1 MVTKVLTAGIAI
13 ALAAVAIL
21 AVPAARHFR
30 ERPPEPS
37 PLIRLSLSAPS
48 GTELGFG
55 DDVLDAAISPDERQI
70 VFVATKGG
78 LTQLWRRGLNEER
91 AAPIAGTE
99 GARSPA
105 WKATGNVISFFAA
118 DRLRYVSLADG
129 AVGDLAVVSGTAGAS
144 WLPDG
149 SLIYSTGPRS
159 PIHRLANGASTG
171 ATSLRPNER
180 AHVFP
185 IAIGRGET
193 FVYTAILF
201 DGRRTVRL
209 VADGTEHDLA
219 MTSGHGQLVGDVLV
233 HARDQVLVG
242 QRIAL
247 DTYQPRGRATPLAL
261 DVGTG
266 LSGAT
271 LFTASPRLLV
281 AAARMPA
288 PRELTWI
295 AADGTRGAT
304 VRDPGDSWQV
314 RLSPDD
320 NYAAITLATP
330 LLRTLDIEV
339 MSIPMT
345 ARPLFRT
352 RAVAADSD
360 PVWSPDGTRVIFRSL
375 QDGTPRL
382 FTNTALRNSE
392 DDIVV
397 PMSNGDETPT
407 DWRGNRVLAHA
418 PGRRGDFDVISID
431 PTAGVRTPIV
441 TSQFNDTDA
450 RLSPDGR
457 WMAYVSD
464 ESGAPDI
471 YALPQPAGAR
481 VRVSFAGGTRPRWD
495 RTGRTLFFLRR
506 SQIMRADLVSS
517 TAFATARVV
526 LDAPGIRDFDVAHR
540 RDGLI
545 ALLPSGATTSSA
557 PVVLVDWMS
566 ALPRPEP

>member
-1 MVTKVLTAGIAI
+1 MVTKVLAAGIAI

-21 AVPAARHFR
+21 AVPAVRHFR
-30 ERPPEPS
+30 ERPPDPS

-55 DDVLDAAISPDERQI
+55 DEILDAAISPDERQI

-78 LTQLWRRGLNEER
+78 ITQLWRRELNEER
-91 AAPIAGTE
+91 AQPIAGTD

-105 WKATGNVISFFAA
+105 WKATSTVVSFFAA

-149 SLIYSTGPRS
+149 SLLYGTGPGS
-159 PIHRLANGASTG
+159 PIHRLRNGASTS
-171 ATSLRPNER
+171 ATTLRPNER
-180 AHVFP
+180 AHVVP
-185 IAIGRGET
+185 AATGRGET
-193 FVYTAILF
+193 FIYTAILA

-209 VADGTEHDLA
+209 VADGAEHDLA

-233 HARDQVLVG
+233 YARDQVLVG

-247 DTYQPRGRATPLAL
+247 DTFQALGRATALAL

-271 LFTASPRLLV
+271 MFTASPRVLI
-281 AAARMPA
+281 AGARTPA
-288 PRELTWI
+288 PRQLTWL

-304 VRDPGDSWQV
+304 VRDPGDIWQI

-320 NYAAITLATP
+320 GHAAITVATP

-339 MSIPMT
+339 MSLPLT

-360 PVWSPDGTRVIFRSL
+360 PVWSPDGSRVIFRSL
-375 QDGTPRL
+375 QDGTPKL
-382 FTNTALRNSE
+382 FTNAALHTNE
-392 DDIVV
+392 DDMVV
-397 PMSNGDETPT
+397 PMSKGDETPT

-418 PGRRGDFDVISID
+418 PGGRGDFDILSID
-431 PTAGVRTPIV
+431 PATGARTPIV
-441 TSQFNDTDA
+441 TSQFNDTDG

-457 WMAYVSD
+457 WLAYVSD

-471 YALPQPAGAR
+471 YALPQPAGPR

-495 RTGRTLFFLRR
+495 RTGRTLFFLRG
-506 SQIMRADLVSS
+506 SQIMATDLVSPATFS
-517 TAFATARVV
+517 TSRVV
-526 LDAPGIRDFDVAHR
+526 LNVPGIRDFDVAHR

-545 ALLPSGATTSSA
+545 ALLPAGATVSPA

-566 ALPRPEP
+566 ALPRVEP